1 MKTGVTIND
10 QPIDIPTTWDEITF
24 GQFLRMKE
32 ATDAEALHILTGIDL
47 ELCQQI
53 KPEILEAILSPVSE
67 LGEVVFNDEPIIS
80 NNPVPTSIGK
90 LEFSRK
96 VNCDNLAR
104 KYEDEEMV
112 GRMVA
117 VYCAEG
123 TEDEDIEA
131 TYELIL
137 NEPFTSVVSA
147 GKLISDQLIELKK
160 SEDKIRPPEYENEE
174 LRAGIKDFSKYGI
187 FGLVRGIALR
197 HGCTLE
203 DVYGWSYNSVL
214 LELKYSSDENA
225 YQRKLNRIM
234 SQKK

>member
-1 MKTGVTIND
+1 VKTGVTIND

-24 GQFLRMKE
+24 GQFLRMKD
-32 ATDAEALHILTGIDL
+32 ATDAEALSILTGIDL

-53 KPEILEAILSPVSE
+53 KPEILAAILSPVSE
-67 LGEVVFNDEPIIS
+67 LGEVQFNDEPTIL
-80 NNPVPTSIGK
+80 NKEVPTSIGK

-197 HGCTLE
+197 HHCTLE